1 MEDICSHPPRAH
13 PLNAGPPPL
22 LIGWLWPW
30 VEIPPKGS
38 NVCTCF
44 LAGLT
49 LATATFRS
57 HRLPVTNYTAHGIR
71 GTSCVKDLPGLAAP
85 KCESNLQ
92 PVDCKSSAL
101 NILHYTATLEDKIC
115 QAVREDATTCPRSGL
130 QWNRAAAALSQAGR
144 ARPVMLEVWTYS
156 KVPALMGNYGTDPGI
171 LWGVRQDMYFQYY
184 NFNST
189 ELTDIPIQPTAPP
202 QTLQAP
208 SANTRHPAGRPHTP
222 PADLTCATDVRQTSD
237 SVIA

>member
-1 MEDICSHPPRAH
+1 MCRLLVGLPHIWKSGGTFFSLAPLANPCFVAHLKIRGALAPPMAGGENFVRTHPRAH
-13 PLNAGPPPL
+13 PLNAGAPPL

-71 GTSCVKDLPGLAAP
+71 GTSCVKDLPGFAAP
-85 KCESNLQ
+85 KRESNLQ

-101 NILHYTATLEDKIC
+101 TITLHSHT
-115 QAVREDATTCPRSGL
+115 
-130 QWNRAAAALSQAGR
+130 GR
-144 ARPVMLEVWTYS
+144 
-156 KVPALMGNYGTDPGI
+156 
-171 LWGVRQDMYFQYY
+171 
-184 NFNST
+184 
-189 ELTDIPIQPTAPP
+189 
-202 QTLQAP
+202 
-208 SANTRHPAGRPHTP
+208 
-222 PADLTCATDVRQTSD
+222 
-237 SVIA
+237 